1 MPKNRSHRKH
11 VRRFFFWARLV
22 ALLALMGFALRLF
35 HWNRETDPRFF
46 LFLRTSPGKALS
58 RVMHWPNF
66 YQQLRPERPQE
77 DYTEEERIWHQKI
90 TASLKDTW
98 PTHTLEFQ
106 DGSQRHLRI
115 LATTPT
121 RLQVTEAFGSRG
133 RLESFVSRDRIREL
147 RPYTVP
153 IPTVTWR
160 DVRFQ
165 MAYPKFDLNYAGHY
179 TILTDAPYYQVAASV
194 EALEH
199 LREQFLETFGS
210 LIRYPKADESLQL
223 LFFTRETEF
232 RAHQEATA
240 PDLINS
246 VGYYSPLEDRMV
258 LFNHEY
264 SDHAEKVRAHVKEEV
279 GFLVQQ
285 AESPTERNRLRL
297 LQLRLEDQLRDQA
310 SMETLATLR
319 HEGAHHLAYT
329 YGVHSWIHTENAW
342 LVEGLA
348 AYFESPTPGGTVPGY
363 VRLLR
368 KMEEEGRIPDLARL
382 VAVRLPEAFGSELPD
397 IRPYEAYALS
407 WSLFRLC
414 MRPATREMFFN
425 YLRTLQNP
433 DDIPGLMK
441 QPRLEMLADALA
453 LSPAELESV
462 WRSSWT
468 R

>member
-1 MPKNRSHRKH
+1 MSSSLPSL
-11 VRRFFFWARLV
+11 RRFRRAFFWVRLGIMI
-22 ALLALMGFALRLF
+22 ALGGLALQLLQ
-35 HWNRETDPRFF
+35 WNRDMDPRFF
-46 LFLRTSPGKALS
+46 RFLSSPPGKALA
-58 RVMHWPNF
+58 RVMNWPNL
-66 YQQLRPERPQE
+66 YDQLEMDKPLEE
-77 DYTEEERIWHQKI
+77 HTEEERVWRQKI
-90 TASLKDTW
+90 ETGLQETW
-98 PTHTLEFQ
+98 PTHSLLLT
-106 DGSQRHLRI
+106 DGSRRDVQIQSLEG
-115 LATTPT
+115 P
-121 RLQVTEAFGSRG
+121 RLHVRETFGARG
-133 RLESFVSRDRIREL
+133 RLETRIDRSRIRKIL
-147 RPYTVP
+147 PYDTP
-153 IPTVTWR
+153 LPRVTWR

-165 MAYPKFDLNYAGHY
+165 MEYPEFDLTYADHY
-179 TILTDAPYYQVAASV
+179 TVLTDAPFYQVSTSV

-223 LFFTRETEF
+223 LFFTREAEF

-285 AESPTERNRLRL
+285 ADSPTERNRLRL

-368 KMEEEGRIPDLARL
+368 KMEEEDRIPDLARL
-382 VAVRLPEAFGSELPD
+382 VAIRLPEAFGSELPD

-453 LSPAELESV
+453 LSPAELESA